1 MQTQTLNSAKKRTR
15 ADVYRDRVKIRLATN
30 EAGPLIADLLREN
43 GIELVSADWKDIGG
57 SWLIATL
64 DDDVIGVVQVL
75 LGKPAGYLEFL
86 FVKPSAPFKFRA
98 IAVRK
103 LLIQGFATLKF
114 FGAQYV
120 GGAVSTKNAKFR
132 QVLTD
137 LGFVK
142 CSETE
147 LVIKRLV

>member
-1 MQTQTLNSAKKRTR
+1 MQTQTRKTR
-15 ADVYRDRVKIRLATN
+15 AQVFKDKVKIRLATN

-43 GIELVSADWKDIGG
+43 GIGLEYANWKDIGG

-64 DDDVIGVVQVL
+64 DDDVIGCMQVL
-75 LGKPAGYLEFL
+75 VGKPAGYLEFL